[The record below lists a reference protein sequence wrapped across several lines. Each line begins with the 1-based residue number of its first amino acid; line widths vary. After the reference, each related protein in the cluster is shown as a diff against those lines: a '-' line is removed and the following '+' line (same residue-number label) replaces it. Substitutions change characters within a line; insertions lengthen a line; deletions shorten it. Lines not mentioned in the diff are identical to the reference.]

1 MVEVFKTNVK
11 DRLVACILIEAIHR
25 QFNHYKANFD
35 LHDRDRILRVE
46 SSEGPVQNE
55 LVLNLLMC
63 QGIDAEVLPDELP
76 LFDSLMIP
84 IQYATD
90 EYK

>member
-46 SSEGPVQNE
+46 SLDGQVQNE
-55 LVLNLLMC
+55 LILHILMC
-63 QGIDAEVLPDELP
+63 HDIDAEVLPDELP

-90 EYK
+90 ENK